1 MKSFT
6 KIVLLF
12 ILAFFYIDATSQTLP
27 ILPDPDYTNNH
38 DAQITGIVTVGGTQP
53 VAGIVARL
61 LRVVPGSPN
70 TYFNVS
76 NAISDANGEFT
87 LKGISDVS
95 YVIDYEYPV
104 SGFTA
109 QNANPSAAFIASS
122 QTVAPNG
129 GLTLVRNVNTITNC
143 NVSIPTLTPFA
154 NQSIIVNK
162 AIPVNPSAV
171 PSSVQVFSSS
181 LVSNPSIVV
190 SATTSA
196 QIQKLII
203 GASVKIG
210 NPFTAATL
218 SNLVT
223 TKVFANDEDENAGNQ
238 NPIDITAEQPLSYYD
253 ITSARTSTTNIANF
267 SPNYIGAGT
276 ITFPISATASK
287 TISNSGGN
295 TSSSEI
301 TSAMG
306 GVCLISTYTQNP
318 LPVTLSS
325 FTAKAESAE
334 LNKSV
339 VLKWSTTQETNS
351 DRFDIQRSSDAKEW
365 NTIGEMLTG
374 KESSELKNY
383 QFTDSAPNNNTNYYR
398 LKMIDKDGTYA
409 YSRIQT
415 IIFEEND
422 LAVTVY
428 PNPVSNVLFL
438 KDISAQTVKQV
449 TLINSNGQFAFQS
462 DNVSFTDGIN
472 IGALSNGIYVVKVL
486 RTDGTLNT
494 KKIVIRH

>member
-1 MKSFT
+1 
-6 KIVLLF
+6 
-12 ILAFFYIDATSQTLP
+12 
-27 ILPDPDYTNNH
+27 
-38 DAQITGIVTVGGTQP
+38 
-53 VAGIVARL
+53 
-61 LRVVPGSPN
+61 
-70 TYFNVS
+70 
-76 NAISDANGEFT
+76 
-87 LKGISDVS
+87 
-95 YVIDYEYPV
+95 
-104 SGFTA
+104 
-109 QNANPSAAFIASS
+109 
-122 QTVAPNG
+122 
-129 GLTLVRNVNTITNC
+129 
-143 NVSIPTLTPFA
+143 
-154 NQSIIVNK
+154 
-162 AIPVNPSAV
+162 
-171 PSSVQVFSSS
+171 
-181 LVSNPSIVV
+181 
-190 SATTSA
+190 
-196 QIQKLII
+196 
-203 GASVKIG
+203 
-210 NPFTAATL
+210 
-218 SNLVT
+218 
-223 TKVFANDEDENAGNQ
+223 
-238 NPIDITAEQPLSYYD
+238 
-253 ITSARTSTTNIANF
+253 
-267 SPNYIGAGT
+267 
-276 ITFPISATASK
+276 
-287 TISNSGGN
+287 
-295 TSSSEI
+295 
-301 TSAMG
+301 MG

-494 KKIVIRH
+494 KKIVIQH